1 MKMQGFVLMGRRR
14 DGVSPTAEFTQGDD
28 VAQVMEEARTFLDSH
43 PSCDLVE
50 IWRDDVKLASV
61 SKRGQPPPAWP

>member
-1 MKMQGFVLMGRRR
+1 MQGFILMGRRR

-28 VAQVMEEARTFLDSH
+28 VAQVMVEARSFLDSH

-50 IWRDDVKLASV
+50 IWLDDVKLASV
-61 SKRGQPPPAWP
+61 SKRAKPPPAWG

>member
-1 MKMQGFVLMGRRR
+1 MQGFILMGRRR

-28 VAQVMEEARTFLDSH
+28 VAQVMEEARSFLDSH

-50 IWRDDVKLASV
+50 IWLDDVKLASV
-61 SKRGQPPPAWP
+61 TKRSKPPPPAWG

>member
-1 MKMQGFVLMGRRR
+1 MQGFILMGRRR

-28 VAQVMEEARTFLDSH
+28 VAQVMEEARCFLDSH

-50 IWRDDVKLASV
+50 IWLDDVKLASV
-61 SKRGQPPPAWP
+61 SKRTKPPPAWG

>member
-1 MKMQGFVLMGRRR
+1 MHGFVLMGRRR

-28 VAQVMEEARTFLDSH
+28 VAQVMEEAHTFLDSH

-61 SKRGQPPPAWP
+61 SQPKKAPPAWG